1 MVNDLFASV
10 YELGGLIWFPEFTTQ
25 MFTLG
30 QYGPAGITML
40 VMVIVLLLL
49 YYLPFGSPKYN
60 KWFHW
65 LLVSSAAAL
74 LSSGVTQ
81 NRINTVFSREGI
93 INYVDGEYLFLFF
106 LWNTFLALIL
116 ALAFSLIIKRF
127 SRNGSG
133 TPF

>member
-1 MVNDLFASV
+1 MLNDLFASV

-30 QYGPAGITML
+30 QYGPAGVTML
-40 VMVIVLLLL
+40 ILVFVILTL

-65 LLVSSAAAL
+65 FLVSLTAALVSS
-74 LSSGVTQ
+74 GITQ
-81 NRINTVFSREGI
+81 NRINTEFSRQGI

-106 LWNTFLALIL
+106 LWNTFLALFL
-116 ALAFSLIIKRF
+116 ALVFSLIVKRF
-127 SRNGSG
+127 SRNGSR